1 MMLAKMIFN
10 SIFKNKIQKFLAFL
24 TCFLATLLLST
35 MLNITLSI
43 GDEVTKQLK
52 SYGSNIL
59 VLPKGS

>member
-1 MMLAKMIFN
+1 MIFN

-43 GDEVTKQLK
+43 GDEVT
-52 SYGSNIL
+52 
-59 VLPKGS
+59 